1 LIFGIPWTVLIVI
14 LFIFFTGYMSFRA
27 MRAEKIMEQQFI
39 EREGKIYIDRME
51 REKEKRRSVN

>member
-1 LIFGIPWTVLIVI
+1 MIFGIPWTVLIVI